1 LSILLVNEIDD
12 LKKKMVQLSTMVEE
26 AVYTSVKSI
35 TERDLELAQKIIEQ
49 DIEIDRMEVEVEEE
63 CLKILA
69 LHQPVASDLR
79 FIVAVL
85 KIDNDLERIADLA
98 VNIAESTSYLCARAP
113 ISAPF
118 DLPSMSQKVKVM
130 LRKAIDALINLE
142 SDLAEEVLELDDEID
157 EINRAM
163 YDQVEQEIKNSPAH
177 TASLISLAT
186 TSRHLE
192 RIGDHATNIAED
204 VIYMIEGKI
213 VRHKKYG
220 S

>member
-1 LSILLVNEIDD
+1 MSILLVNEIND

-26 AVYTSVKSI
+26 AVYNSVKSI
-35 TERDLELAQKIIEQ
+35 SERDLELARRIIDE
-49 DIEIDRMEVEVEEE
+49 DIKIDRMEVEVEEE

-79 FIVAVL
+79 FIIAVL

-98 VNIAESTSYLCARAP
+98 VNIAESTSYLCAMPAV
-113 ISAPF
+113 SAPF
-118 DLPSMSQKVKVM
+118 DLSSMSQKVKVM
-130 LRKAIDALINLE
+130 LRKAIDALVNLD
-142 SDLAEEVLELDDEID
+142 SDLAEKVLELDDEID
-157 EINRAM
+157 EINNAM
-163 YDQVEQEIKNSPAH
+163 YDQVEKEIKRNPDK
-177 TASLISLAT
+177 TAALISLAT

-213 VRHKKYG
+213 VRHKKFEG
-220 S
+220 